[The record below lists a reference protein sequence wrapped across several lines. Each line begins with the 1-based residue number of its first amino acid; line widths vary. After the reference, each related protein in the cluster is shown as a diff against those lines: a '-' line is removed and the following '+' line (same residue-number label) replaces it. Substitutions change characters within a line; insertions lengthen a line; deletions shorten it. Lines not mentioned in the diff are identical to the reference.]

1 MSRFRY
7 LRQARK
13 LTLHLESPPL
23 QRNMLAA
30 RNEAQPFKWRHQP
43 MTWIKTLWM
52 DDDERVKKAI
62 EEERKLYPP
71 EYATPVPAVFISFE
85 QGMIGSHPLIPERR
99 CQSVPTLRPVILPPL
114 PVAPRQP
121 SI

>member
-30 RNEAQPFKWRHQP
+30 RNEAQPFKWRHYP

-71 EYATPVPAVFISFE
+71 EYATPVPAVFNGFAQSIV
-85 QGMIGSHPLIPERR
+85 GSHMLIPGALYQPFRTFAARMSRALAPSRR
-99 CQSVPTLRPVILPPL
+99 P
-114 PVAPRQP
+114 
-121 SI
+121 